1 VHAVYVVH
9 MVQCFVTS
17 GDKTV
22 ICSPRWYAS
31 DQYGL
36 LIRSVVSVVTSVKPA
51 KITQTGLIAAIAASG
66 NPSKPLNVKIT
77 FINFDFVKMNECK

>member
-1 VHAVYVVH
+1 
-9 MVQCFVTS
+9 M
-17 GDKTV
+17 
-22 ICSPRWYAS
+22 
-31 DQYGL
+31 
-36 LIRSVVSVVTSVKPA
+36 VTSVKPA